1 MTTVFEQVVIADF
14 RVFREREQFAQTPG
28 KHRIGKQAA
37 ARGRRITGDA
47 EIFRQVES
55 LIARL
60 TQEEEKFTASVTIT
74 NDRPPVMTEPQRPF
88 VVKFNQAVK
97 KVTGTLPEPRGM
109 FAFTDGSILAPRLSL
124 PLVVCGPGQPNI
136 AHQPDEYVEISQ
148 LVESTRILSQALTEL
163 LSA

>member
-1 MTTVFEQVVIADF
+1 MRTL
-14 RVFREREQFAQTPG
+14 PG
-28 KHRIGKQAA
+28 QEH
-37 ARGRRITGDA
+37 A

-74 NDRPPVMTEPQRPF
+74 NDRPPVMTELQHPF
-88 VVKFNQAVK
+88 VTSFCRAVEAA
-97 KVTGTLPEPRGM
+97 TGTGPDPRGM